1 MIIIPCY
8 SISVPQKSLDQI
20 AVHTDTVRRALKEA
34 GLKAATKKKKPQLLP
49 RHIYQRLDFARKY
62 QHWTIEDWKCVVWS
76 DETKINCL
84 GSDRQECMWKRPGG
98 VMTEQHVKGT
108 VKFGGGSLMM
118 WGCMTAQ
125 GVGYAC

>member
-62 QHWTIEDWKCVVWS
+62 QHWIIEDWKRVVWS
-76 DETKINCL
+76 DETKINRL
-84 GSDRQECMWKRPGG
+84 GSDG
-98 VMTEQHVKGT
+98 
-108 VKFGGGSLMM
+108 
-118 WGCMTAQ
+118 
-125 GVGYAC
+125 